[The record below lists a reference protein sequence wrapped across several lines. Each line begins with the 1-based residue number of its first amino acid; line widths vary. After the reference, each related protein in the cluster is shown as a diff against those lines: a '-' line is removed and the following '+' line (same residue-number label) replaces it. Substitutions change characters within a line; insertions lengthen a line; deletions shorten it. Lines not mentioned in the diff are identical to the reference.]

1 MSKDYNGPGTDEL
14 MKEII
19 NLIEGVNSDW
29 DKIKN
34 KHNAA
39 AGRRIRKSLD
49 DIAKIKVN
57 VRKAML
63 KEGR

>member
-1 MSKDYNGPGTDEL
+1 MSKDYNGPSTDEL
-14 MKEII
+14 MEEVITLV
-19 NLIEGVNSDW
+19 NGVVEDW
-29 DKIKN
+29 EKVKA

-39 AGRRIRKSLD
+39 AGRRIRKALD
-49 DIAKIKVN
+49 DIARVKVN